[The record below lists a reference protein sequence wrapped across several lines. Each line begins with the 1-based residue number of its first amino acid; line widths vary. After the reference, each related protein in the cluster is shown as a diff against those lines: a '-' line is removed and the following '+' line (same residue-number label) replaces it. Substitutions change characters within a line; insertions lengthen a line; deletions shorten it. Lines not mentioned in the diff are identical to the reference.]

1 MQRRIDGR
9 YKNYALKRFGED
21 GVLSLIEVISKYLP
35 GETEKNNE
43 NFIVDS

>member
-1 MQRRIDGR
+1 LR
-9 YKNYALKRFGED
+9 RFGED
-21 GVLSLIEVISKYLP
+21 WVLGLIEVLSKYLP